1 MSGLIYTIIIG
12 LVAGFLAGNFM
23 KGKGFGILGNIV
35 IGILGAVIGSW
46 AFGLVITG
54 LGLIGDIIT
63 AFLGAVILIFVVG
76 LFKKM

>member
-1 MSGLIYTIIIG
+1 MSGLIYTIIVG

-23 KGKGFGILGNIV
+23 KGKGFGVLGNIV

-46 AFGLVITG
+46 AFGMVIAG
-54 LGLIGDIIT
+54 LGLIGDILR
-63 AFLGAVILIFVVG
+63 AFAGAVILIFVVG